1 MSRNT
6 TFMPRALV
14 DGPRE
19 PVARAFVYV
28 VATVRFPP
36 KENHEMNRRFGLG
49 ATGAPVLLLGQLG
62 QSQGRA
68 LVIARA
74 RRRKDSGV
82 AATMG
87 ATAFVGRCMFAFV
100 FLASAVNKLQT
111 LSDPIAGAA
120 TLASIAPRLAA
131 ARALFASK
139 IGFPLYLVLPF
150 TDGQLLLL
158 GTLTEGVGAVLFVAD
173 SSLGAKMLMLFTLV
187 VTPVMH
193 AFWLI
198 PDKHSAG
205 YQVEMIMFY
214 KNVAMFGALLFWH
227 ATRPVVVGSR
237 RGGTRGIASAADR
250 VKWE

>member
-1 MSRNT
+1 
-6 TFMPRALV
+6 
-14 DGPRE
+14 
-19 PVARAFVYV
+19 
-28 VATVRFPP
+28 
-36 KENHEMNRRFGLG
+36 
-49 ATGAPVLLLGQLG
+49 
-62 QSQGRA
+62 
-68 LVIARA
+68 
-74 RRRKDSGV
+74 
-82 AATMG
+82 MG

-187 VTPVMH
+187 VTPVMQIGRAH
-193 AFWLI
+193 
-198 PDKHSAG
+198 
-205 YQVEMIMFY
+205 V
-214 KNVAMFGALLFWH
+214 
-227 ATRPVVVGSR
+227 
-237 RGGTRGIASAADR
+237 
-250 VKWE
+250 